1 MQLRATIKSQPNQVT
16 AEIVR
21 NRPCTRYPRQPA
33 IIRQHTFSPLPR
45 VIVNDHDAAP
55 IDLAN
60 VPCFASIL
68 LPPL

>member
-1 MQLRATIKSQPNQVT
+1 MQLRATIQRQPNQVT
-16 AEIVR
+16 AKILR
-21 NRPCTRYPRQPA
+21 HRPSTRYIGQPA
-33 IIRQHTFSPLPR
+33 IILEHTFSPLPGI
-45 VIVNDHDAAP
+45 IVDDHDAAP